1 MYKELREKA
10 EKKVEAKKAFYI
22 CTIVFAF
29 VSIVLLMLAY
39 YIPAISFWVSLP
51 IPIFVMILSILYLS
65 AFGLPGK
72 NGQFSDDWEEEE
84 IEKEMLKLY
93 RRRKSDLPPLE
104 DLSETEVLELKEL
117 ERLKKKWDWREDYV

>member
-93 RRRKSDLPPLE
+93 RRRKSELPPLE